1 VSSRPLLLVA
11 LLAAGALPA
20 AGCAGAE
27 ASSEPVATTHV
38 EMAKSYRFSPH
49 TISVHAGDT
58 VTWKNEDNFT
68 HTVHV
73 DGMDDHKVD
82 KGDSVSITF
91 DKPGTY
97 HYVCEL
103 HRQDMDGEVIVK

>member
-1 VSSRPLLLVA
+1 MPVRALLFA
-11 LLAAGALPA
+11 LLAAGL
-20 AGCAGAE
+20 AGCAGAA

-38 EMAKSYRFSPH
+38 TMVKSYRFSPH
-49 TISVHAGDT
+49 TIEVHPGDT
-58 VTWKNEDNFT
+58 VTWKNDDNFT

-73 DGMDDHKVD
+73 DGMDDDKVEP
-82 KGDSVSITF
+82 GDSVAITF

-103 HRQDMDGEVIVK
+103 HRHDMDGDVIVD